1 MLLALAGGGPS
12 CSVLAIECPPPGYDG
27 NRDCG
32 YECGAGGTCCGN
44 PRYYGS
50 SILGTWYPDQRCAA
64 ATNTSASTALIARR
78 GPSQSYRAANCVL
91 PNVISRSVSVIFPGR

>member
-44 PRYYGS
+44 PRYYG
-50 SILGTWYPDQRCAA
+50 
-64 ATNTSASTALIARR
+64 
-78 GPSQSYRAANCVL
+78 
-91 PNVISRSVSVIFPGR
+91 